1 MWLRH
6 FVILA
11 VLLVG
16 ALALG
21 AVPGLPPLLDTL
33 RFTLVIAILV
43 VMMRGVARMKADLR
57 AKRRQV
63 WQAGAALFSTGT
75 LAIAITQPMMGAD
88 SPDAVILGYGLGVV
102 AVFTSYIL
110 LLPVALDSLSRR

>member
-11 VLLVG
+11 VLLMG

-43 VMMRGVARMKADLR
+43 VILRGVARMMAALR

-63 WQAGAALFSTGT
+63 WQAGAALFSAGT
-75 LAIAITQPMMGAD
+75 LAIAITQPMIGVG

-102 AVFTSYIL
+102 AVFTGYIL